1 VNTARASLL
10 VLFASLSSLFAIPAS
25 TFAATAPTAGD
36 QMATAPDSAAL
47 TSDLQKKMEAINEQ
61 HRELLEK
68 VSALDAQ
75 RRELEM
81 LLLQVRDLDAYRG
94 GADTGPAPPPPPV
107 VGQEQKQEKE
117 AAENK
122 QPELPRINAD
132 VGGVLTPQGRLVL
145 EPSVQYLYASV
156 SRLSIEGFTILPSLL
171 IGVIDVVEADRDTYI
186 GALTA
191 RYGLTN
197 RLEAE
202 IKGSYLWRND
212 STRTRQFL
220 TDSVREEV
228 VTADGN
234 DFGDVEFGLRYQFPR
249 RGDWPFLTG
258 NLRVKTTT
266 GTDPFEL
273 TTQSTIAGEPS
284 APRELAT
291 GSGFWSV
298 SPSVTFVYP
307 SDPVVFF
314 GNLGYLWTQEDDKGG
329 RDSLCQAGDPP
340 CFGNVDPGNA
350 VRFNFGMGFSLND
363 RSSFS
368 LSYSLDVF
376 DETTIELATVPQIAG
391 SDVTVGQFVMGYSL
405 RLPGG
410 GAPLNLSIGIG
421 ATRDAPD
428 TNITF
433 RLPFN
438 FLK

>member
-1 VNTARASLL
+1 MNTARLAWLILSAS
-10 VLFASLSSLFAIPAS
+10 VAFLFAIPAS
-25 TFAATAPTAGD
+25 TLAATVSSAVAETALPSDPAGL
-36 QMATAPDSAAL
+36 TAEI
-47 TSDLQKKMEAINEQ
+47 QKKMDAINEQ

-68 VSALDAQ
+68 VSDLDAQ
-75 RRELEM
+75 RRELEL
-81 LLLQVRDLDAYRG
+81 LLLQVRDLDEYRG
-94 GADTGPAPPPPPV
+94 GADTDAAPPPI
-107 VGQEQKQEKE
+107 VGAEQQQEKQ

-122 QPELPRINAD
+122 LPDLPRINAD
-132 VGGVLTPQGRLVL
+132 VGGVLTPKGRLVL
-145 EPSVQYLYASV
+145 EPSFQYLYNSV
-156 SRLSIEGFTILPSLL
+156 NRLSIEGFTILPALL

-186 GALTA
+186 PAVTV
-191 RYGLTN
+191 RYGVTN

-202 IKGSYLWRND
+202 IKGSYVWRND
-212 STRTRQFL
+212 SSRTRQFL
-220 TDSVREEV
+220 TDSVRDDEIA
-228 VTADGN
+228 ADGS

-249 RGDWPFLTG
+249 RGEWPFFTG

-273 TTQSTIAGEPS
+273 TSQPSIAGEPS

-329 RDSLCQAGDPP
+329 RDSLGEAGDPP
-340 CFGNVDPGNA
+340 RFGNVDPGDA

-376 DETTIELATVPQIAG
+376 DKTTIELASVRTIAG
-391 SDVTVGQFVMGYSL
+391 SDATIGQFLMGYSL
-405 RLPGG
+405 KLPGS

-421 ATRDAPD
+421 ATDDAPD
-428 TNITF
+428 TSITF

>member
-1 VNTARASLL
+1 
-10 VLFASLSSLFAIPAS
+10 
-25 TFAATAPTAGD
+25 
-36 QMATAPDSAAL
+36 
-47 TSDLQKKMEAINEQ
+47 MEAINAQ

-94 GADTGPAPPPPPV
+94 GADTGPAPVPPPV
-107 VGQEQKQEKE
+107 VGEEQKQAKE

-122 QPELPRINAD
+122 PPELPRINAD

-191 RYGLTN
+191 RYGVTS

-202 IKGSYLWRND
+202 IKGSYVWRND

-228 VTADGN
+228 VTADGR
-234 DFGDVEFGLRYQFPR
+234 DFGDVELGLRYQFPR
-249 RGDWPFLTG
+249 RGEWPFLTG

-273 TTQSTIAGEPS
+273 TAQSSLAGEPGAS
-284 APRELAT
+284 RELAT

-329 RDSLCQAGDPP
+329 RDSLGEAGDPP
-340 CFGNVDPGNA
+340 RFGDVDPGDA

-376 DETTIELATVPQIAG
+376 NETTIELATDPQIAG
-391 SDVTVGQFVMGYSL
+391 SDVTVGQLLIGYSL

-438 FLK
+438 FFK

>member
-1 VNTARASLL
+1 MNTPRLAWLILSASLTSL
-10 VLFASLSSLFAIPAS
+10 VGIPAS
-25 TFAATAPTAGD
+25 TLAAPAPAIDGPAADARILPPADGATQTA
-36 QMATAPDSAAL
+36 
-47 TSDLQKKMEAINEQ
+47 DLQKKMEAINEQ

-94 GADTGPAPPPPPV
+94 GADTGPAPVPPPV

-122 QPELPRINAD
+122 QPDLPRINAD

-191 RYGLTN
+191 RYGVTS

-234 DFGDVEFGLRYQFPR
+234 DFGDVELGLRYQF
-249 RGDWPFLTG
+249 
-258 NLRVKTTT
+258 
-266 GTDPFEL
+266 
-273 TTQSTIAGEPS
+273 PS

-340 CFGNVDPGNA
+340 CFGNVDPGDA

-376 DETTIELATVPQIAG
+376 NETTIELATVPQIAG

-438 FLK
+438 FFK

>member
-1 VNTARASLL
+1 
-10 VLFASLSSLFAIPAS
+10 
-25 TFAATAPTAGD
+25 
-36 QMATAPDSAAL
+36 
-47 TSDLQKKMEAINEQ
+47 MEAINEQ

-75 RRELEM
+75 RRELE
-81 LLLQVRDLDAYRG
+81 LLLSQVQNLDAYRG
-94 GADTGPAPPPPPV
+94 GQDTGPAPGPPPV
-107 VGQEQKQEKE
+107 VGEEQKQEKE
-117 AAENK
+117 AAENRL
-122 QPELPRINAD
+122 PELPRISAD

-145 EPSVQYLYASV
+145 EPSLQYLYASV
-156 SRLSIEGFTILPSLL
+156 NRLSIEGFTILPSLL
-171 IGVIDVVEADRDTYI
+171 VGVIDVVEADRDTYI

-191 RYGLTN
+191 RYGLTSK
-197 RLEAE
+197 LEAE
-202 IKGSYLWRND
+202 IKGSYVWRND

-228 VTADGN
+228 VTADGR
-234 DFGDVEFGLRYQFPR
+234 DIGDVEFGLRYQFPR
-249 RGDWPFLTG
+249 QGDWPFMTG
-258 NLRVKTTT
+258 NLRVKSTT

-273 TTQSTIAGEPS
+273 TSQASLAGEPS
-284 APRELAT
+284 VPRELAT
-291 GSGFWSV
+291 GSGFWSL
-298 SPSVTFVYP
+298 SPSVTFIYP

-329 RDSLCQAGDPP
+329 RDSTGEAGQPP
-340 CFGNVDPGNA
+340 RFGDVDPGDA
-350 VRFNFGMGFSLND
+350 FRFNFGMGFSLND

-376 DETTIELATVPQIAG
+376 DETTIELADDPKIAG

-421 ATRDAPD
+421 ATEDAPD

-438 FLK
+438 FFK

>member
-1 VNTARASLL
+1 L
-10 VLFASLSSLFAIPAS
+10 
-25 TFAATAPTAGD
+25 APGAD
-36 QMATAPDSAAL
+36 AAAL
-47 TSDLQKKMEAINEQ
+47 SADIQKKMEAINEQ

-68 VSALDAQ
+68 VSALDEQ

-94 GADTGPAPPPPPV
+94 GADTGPASAPPPI
-107 VGQEQKQEKE
+107 VGEEQKQEKE

-122 QPELPRINAD
+122 LPDLPRINAD
-132 VGGVLTPQGRLVL
+132 VGGVLTPQGRLVV

-156 SRLSIEGFTILPSLL
+156 NRLSIEGFTILPSLL

-191 RYGLTN
+191 RYGLTS
-197 RLEAE
+197 RLETE
-202 IKGSYLWRND
+202 IKGSYVWRND

-228 VTADGN
+228 VTADGR
-234 DFGDVEFGLRYQFPR
+234 DFGDVEVGLRYQFPR
-249 RGDWPFLTG
+249 RDEWPFFTG

-273 TTQSTIAGEPS
+273 TTQASIAGEPS

-329 RDSLCQAGDPP
+329 RDSTGEAGQPP
-340 CFGNVDPGNA
+340 RFGDVDPGDA

-376 DETTIELATVPQIAG
+376 NETTIELATVPEIAG
-391 SDVTVGQFVMGYSL
+391 SDVTIGQLLIGYSL
-405 RLPGG
+405 KLPGG

-421 ATRDAPD
+421 ATEDAPD

-438 FLK
+438 FIK